1 MGRIVLQVSKQAKL
15 EDFLIKDAGVSKRL
29 ISRLKRTEN
38 GITRNG
44 SLIRTIDT
52 VNTGDIVILQF
63 QDTKILEPNFRL
75 GVPIAF
81 ENENLVVFD
90 KPVGMPVHPS
100 IKHQGRYSGKFF
112 CGKIS

>member
-44 SLIRTIDT
+44 SLIRTI
-52 VNTGDIVILQF
+52 
-63 QDTKILEPNFRL
+63 EYRRYCYS
-75 GVPIAF
+75 
-81 ENENLVVFD
+81 
-90 KPVGMPVHPS
+90 S
-100 IKHQGRYSGKFF
+100 ISGY
-112 CGKIS
+112 